1 MTFTWKDAAATV
13 FTALAVLVF
22 AATHEGWNVWL
33 VGGSHQWAAA
43 VIAILGSATCAQ
55 GSPDD
60 GFATKVCSALGG
72 LALLLVLAA
81 LVFGSLTV
89 LSLLVVDIVVL
100 WGVSTLRHILHAP
113 RRPLTT

>member
-1 MTFTWKDAAATV
+1 MTFTRKDAAAAV
-13 FTALAVLVF
+13 LTALAVLVF
-22 AATHEGWNVWL
+22 LATHEGWNVWL
-33 VGGSHQWAAA
+33 VGGSPRWAAA

-60 GFATKVCSALGG
+60 GFATKVCEALGG

-89 LSLLVVDIVVL
+89 LTLLVVDIVVL
-100 WGVSTLRHILHAP
+100 WAVSTLRHVMHAP
-113 RRPLTT
+113 RRPMTT